1 MSGHDHA
8 RYRRFLNPWFTPV
21 AMKEREPRIR
31 EIIGDDFRG
40 ELPSFE
46 ELTGLLNM
54 SARTL
59 RRRLEKEGTS
69 YQRIKDNARRDAA
82 ITMLSRQGMTVS
94 EVADYS
100 SDFLK
105 SVTAEVSFEYRGN
118 LKTIK
123 QELYVHPAK
132 T

>member
-1 MSGHDHA
+1 MSIAETVVAASLLCLLLIGV
-8 RYRRFLNPWFTPV
+8 LNL
-21 AMKEREPRIR
+21 
-31 EIIGDDFRG
+31 
-40 ELPSFE
+40 LPSA
-46 ELTGLLNM
+46 LTTVGYIQHRQAAALLAQDALNVVA
-54 SARTL
+54 SRPFDTL
-59 RRRLEKEGTS
+59 NIGN
-69 YQRIKDNARRDAA
+69 Q
-82 ITMLSRQGMTVS
+82 VS